1 MRPNGAPLTLEPRF
15 SEGMILVK
23 KFLVVSTT
31 ALAAALV
38 LAGCSTGT
46 GDTMPGMDHSTSA
59 TSSTPTADA
68 VGGHNSAD
76 TTFAQMMTPH
86 HEQAVEMSD
95 IMLAKTGMDPKIET
109 LAQDIKA
116 AQGPEIQKMTDW
128 LTGWSEP
135 TSMAGNHGMDGM
147 MTDSD
152 LNKLK
157 SAQGTDASKLFLTQM
172 IAHHEGAVE
181 MARTEV
187 TDGKN
192 ADAVALAQ
200 EIVSSQEA
208 EIKDMQDL
216 LATL

>member
-1 MRPNGAPLTLEPRF
+1 
-15 SEGMILVK
+15 MILVK
-23 KFLVVSTT
+23 KFLVASTT

-59 TSSTPTADA
+59 TSSMPATDA

-76 TTFAQMMTPH
+76 TMFAQMMIPH
-86 HEQAVEMSD
+86 HEQAVEMSE
-95 IMLAKTGMDPKIET
+95 IMLAKTGMDPKIES

-116 AQGPEIQKMTDW
+116 AQGPEIQKMKNW
-128 LTGWSEP
+128 LAGWSEP
-135 TSMAGNHGMDGM
+135 ATMAGNHGMDGM

-152 LNKLK
+152 LDKLK
-157 SAQGTDASKLFLTQM
+157 SAQGTEASKLFLTQM

>member
-1 MRPNGAPLTLEPRF
+1 M
-15 SEGMILVK
+15 K
-23 KFLVVSTT
+23 KFMTLSAT
-31 ALAAALV
+31 ALAAVIALT
-38 LAGCSTGT
+38 GCSTGA
-46 GDTMPGMDHSTSA
+46 GETMPGMDHSATA
-59 TSSTPTADA
+59 TSNSPTVMA
-68 VGGHNSAD
+68 VGDHNSAD
-76 TTFAQMMTPH
+76 TMFAQMMLPH
-86 HEQAVEMSD
+86 HEQAVEMSE

-128 LTGWSEP
+128 LTGWDES
-135 TSMAGNHGMDGM
+135 TAMAGNHGMDGM

-152 LNKLK
+152 MDKLK
-157 SAQGTDASKLFLTQM
+157 SARGTEASKLFLTQM
-172 IAHHEGAVE
+172 IAHHEGAVA

-192 ADAVALAQ
+192 AEAVDLAKD
-200 EIVSSQEA
+200 IVSSQES